1 MSTASNKKY
10 PTLQQTN
17 AAVQAVAGAL
27 GNTHY
32 AIVGGAACTMLGSVR
47 LTEDVDFVVPKGETK
62 AARALLKQKETYFS
76 IDKRT
81 QHTTYRSEPNIEVEI
96 LTPPALFKEE
106 FTARTP
112 TYDVGGVRVLK
123 PALLL
128 NAKCGSL
135 LGRATDDKKRTDS
148 RDINFLLQWCAS
160 HRQFPSTAEMSNAT
174 PAFVQ
179 YYIGTFGGEQHW
191 KDAGYNIREGRW
203 SH

>member
-32 AIVGGAACTMLGSVR
+32 AIVGGAACTMLG
-47 LTEDVDFVVPKGETK
+47 
-62 AARALLKQKETYFS
+62 
-76 IDKRT
+76 
-81 QHTTYRSEPNIEVEI
+81 SEPNIEVEI